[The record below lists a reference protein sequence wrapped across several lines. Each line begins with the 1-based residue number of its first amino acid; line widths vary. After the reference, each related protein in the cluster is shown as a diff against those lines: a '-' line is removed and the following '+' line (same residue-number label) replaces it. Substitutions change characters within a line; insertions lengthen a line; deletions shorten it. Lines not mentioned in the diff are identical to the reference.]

1 MRKTIGLVMIIVL
14 LAGLF
19 FQTGSVT
26 GSALTPTPSPQAKE
40 DENETKTT
48 TKYSVKR
55 IKKPPFCIVVNGDQY
70 KDYSTDP
77 WNAGSTTTVNIV
89 GKRDDES
96 IEGEWEFHI
105 NFNWD
110 LSGQT
115 HQFEGL
121 VGGLQ
126 IGIGAKLEGKGK
138 GKVVD
143 LVKLQKKEDKER
155 EEKGISPT
163 PTIKAV
169 PIHEEDPNMVRN
181 SKEAPKELY
190 KGEAEIELKGTL
202 VNTRGDK
209 TVSGTIS
216 NPSGDQWLT
225 AEMNLLD
232 DSQINEKAKVRI
244 MIDSDNNVVAYL
256 DCAGK
261 TFGPFVGIF
270 TCEEELDIKRK
281 DTTTYPIWGVWT
293 DVNPYEPMPNLT
305 KDLEKIKE
313 QLEKGETPKKIN
325 YPEGRW
331 VQLKKGKKDE
341 ANTYKMLQVSFDDIT
356 YEEGEIWPYPGSA
369 MFKPARI
376 TVYSKDLLTIL
387 NEKQPLDY
395 SQIIQY
401 NTATD
406 TIFYAG
412 LGRLVRVRN
421 SNLLGVWSSVGEID
435 MPDLQNVQNAPAGT
449 WYEFVRATGEASEEA
464 HIGFSAAYA
473 FTRIIVNPDK
483 SMEIDKGSAVIMPI
497 AEEEFVE
504 LSDIKSERIAADGT
518 KIVHQKEDESL
529 LVSDF
534 NKGES
539 TILFSRLKYTLIP
552 GLALKGSWTTVD
564 PPVKAPNPEIGEFS
578 IPDADG
584 RYVDPPGDAQWI
596 SFDREKKTFSWT
608 QVLQDEGGI
617 FVRTGDYRTIGK
629 DLLLLTNILGSFYAL
644 PGTDGESFQNK
655 PYQNGEKLFVIKHVV
670 KEDKPISLTIS
681 GAGEFL
687 PLDD

>member
-1 MRKTIGLVMIIVL
+1 MILVL

-19 FQTGSVT
+19 FQTGLVT

-55 IKKPPFCIVVNGDQY
+55 IKKPPFCIVVNGNEYEDLT
-70 KDYSTDP
+70 TDP
-77 WNAGSTTTVNIV
+77 WNAGSLSTVNIV
-89 GKRDDES
+89 GTRDDDS
-96 IEGEWEFHI
+96 IEGEWEFHV
-105 NFNWD
+105 NFN
-110 LSGQT
+110 LNFSGETQ
-115 HQFEGL
+115 QLEGL

-126 IGIGAKLEGKGK
+126 IGIGAKLDGKGK
-138 GKVVD
+138 GKMVD

-163 PTIKAV
+163 PTTKAV
-169 PIHEEDPNMVRN
+169 PVREEDPNMVRN
-181 SKEAPKELY
+181 SKEAPKELF
-190 KGEAEIELKGTL
+190 KGEAEVTLKGTL
-202 VNTRGDK
+202 MNTRGDK
-209 TVSGTIS
+209 TVSGTVS
-216 NPSGDQWLT
+216 SPSGNQWVT
-225 AEMNLLD
+225 ADMNLLD
-232 DSQINEKAKVRI
+232 NTDVNEKAKVRV

-261 TFGPFVGIF
+261 TFGPYVGIF
-270 TCEEELDIKRK
+270 TCEEELNIKRK

-293 DVNPYEPMPNLT
+293 DDNPYEPMPNLT

-313 QLEKGETPKKIN
+313 QLEKGESPKKIN

-331 VQLKKGKKDE
+331 VQLKQGKKGE
-341 ANTYKMLQVSFDDIT
+341 ANTYKILQVSEEDVT

-369 MFKPARI
+369 MFKPGEK
-376 TVYSKDLLTIL
+376 TVYSKNLLNIL
-387 NEKQPLDY
+387 NEMQPLDY
-395 SQIIQY
+395 TQIIQY

-406 TIFYAG
+406 TIYFLG

-421 SNLLGVWSSVGEID
+421 ANLLGVWSSEGEID

-449 WYEFVRATGEASEEA
+449 WYEFVRATGDAAGEAQA
-464 HIGFSAAYA
+464 GFSAAYV
-473 FTRIIVNPDK
+473 FTRIIVKPDK
-483 SMEIDKGSAVIMPI
+483 SMEIDKGSAVIMPL
-497 AEEEFVE
+497 AEDEFVE

-518 KIVHQKEDESL
+518 KTVQQKEDEPL
-529 LVSDF
+529 RVSDF
-534 NKGES
+534 NKSES
-539 TILFSRLKYTLIP
+539 TILFSGSRYTLIP
-552 GLALKGSWTTVD
+552 GLALKGSWSTVN

-578 IPDADG
+578 IPDTDG

-596 SFDREKKTFSWT
+596 TFNREKKTFSWT

-617 FVRTGDYRTIGK
+617 LVRTGDYRTIGK

-644 PGTDGESFQNK
+644 PGTNGQSFQDK
-655 PYQNGEKLFVIKHVV
+655 PYGYGEKLFVIKHVT
-670 KEDKPISLTIS
+670 KDDKPVSLTIS
-681 GAGEFL
+681 GNGEFK